1 MMSVL
6 GWLLGLLAVIA
17 LLPAVVFFV
26 QVLLACLPARS
37 RPMGNSVRPRVAVLV
52 PAHDEAS
59 IIRATLATIGPQL
72 LEGDRLLVV
81 ADNCTDDTARLAR
94 EAGAEVVE
102 RHDALL
108 RGKGYALDFGVRYLA
123 QQPPEVVIVV
133 DADCQVSEGAIERL
147 ARRYREVERPVQALY
162 LMRAPAGAGLK
173 VQVAEFAWRVKNL
186 VRPRGWARL
195 GLPCQ
200 LMGAGMAFGWHDL
213 ALIELANGHLV
224 EDVKLGLD
232 LCQQGKPPVFCPEA
246 LVTSQFPASQH
257 GLNSQ
262 RTRWEH
268 GHLGLMLADAPKR
281 VQAALAQGNG
291 SLLAMTLDLMVPPLA
306 LLVLTLIGLNLVT
319 WLAYLLFGLVAPAC
333 IAITALGM
341 LGLAVLLAWAR
352 FCRELIPFSVLLYAP
367 FYAARKIP
375 LYLGFLIRRQVE
387 WVRSKRDDD

>member
-1 MMSVL
+1 MISVL
-6 GWLLGLLAVIA
+6 GWILGLLAVIA
-17 LLPAVVFFV
+17 LVPAAVFFV

-72 LEGDRLLVV
+72 VEGDRLLVV

-108 RGKGYALDFGVRYLA
+108 RGKGYALDFGVRHLA

-200 LMGAGMAFGWHDL
+200 LMGAGMAFGWRDL

-232 LCQQGKPPVFCPEA
+232 LCQQGKPPVFCPDA
-246 LVTSQFPASQH
+246 LVTSTFPASQH

-281 VQAALAQGNG
+281 VRAALAQGNG

-306 LLVLTLIGLNLVT
+306 LLVLTLLGLNLVA

-333 IAITALGM
+333 VAITALGM
-341 LGLAVLLAWAR
+341 LGLAVVLAWAR

>member
-1 MMSVL
+1 MISVL
-6 GWLLGLLAVIA
+6 GWLLGLLTVIVLVPVLVF
-17 LLPAVVFFV
+17 LL
-26 QVLLACLPARS
+26 QVLLACLPPRVQQPGSAA
-37 RPMGNSVRPRVAVLV
+37 RPRVAVLV
-52 PAHDEAS
+52 PAHDESS
-59 IIRATLATIGPQL
+59 IIKATLASITPQL

-81 ADNCTDDTARLAR
+81 ADNCSDDTAQLAR

-102 RHDALL
+102 RHDTRL
-108 RGKGYALDFGVRYLA
+108 RGKGYALDFGVQHLA
-123 QQPPEVVIVV
+123 HQPPDVVIVV
-133 DADCQVSEGAIERL
+133 DADCQVGEGAIDIL
-147 ARRYREVERPVQALY
+147 ARRCRESARPVQSLY

-173 VQVAEFAWRVKNL
+173 VQVGEFAWRVKNL

-213 ALIELANGHLV
+213 SLINLANGHLV

-232 LCQQGKPPVFCPEA
+232 LCQQGKPPLFCPEA
-246 LVTSQFPASQH
+246 LVTSQFPLSQQ

-268 GHLGLMLADAPKR
+268 GHLGLMLGDGPKR
-281 VQAALAQGNG
+281 ALAAITQRNG
-291 SLLAMTLDLMVPPLA
+291 ALAAMTLDLVVSPLA
-306 LLVLTLIGLNLVT
+306 LLVLTLLGLNLVT
-319 WLAYLLFGLVAPAC
+319 WLAYLLFGLAAPAWL
-333 IAITALGM
+333 ALAGLAL

-352 FCRELIPFSVLLYAP
+352 FCRALIPFSVLLYAP

-375 LYLGFLIRRQVE
+375 LYLSFLIRRQVE